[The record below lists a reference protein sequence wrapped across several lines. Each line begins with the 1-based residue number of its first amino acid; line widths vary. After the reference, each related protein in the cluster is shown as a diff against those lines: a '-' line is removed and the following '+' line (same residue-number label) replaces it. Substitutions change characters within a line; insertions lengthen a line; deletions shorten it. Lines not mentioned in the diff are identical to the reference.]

1 MPDKNCFRKKFMITV
16 NKQYPKEWLFGANIT
31 HSWDGELYLMLYL
44 FKVTV
49 AIGYMYDYD
58 DFDPKTGFEEE

>member
-1 MPDKNCFRKKFMITV
+1 MPDKSLFRKKFMIDLHKV
-16 NKQYPKEWLFGANIT
+16 YGKEIAFGANIMHT
-31 HSWDGELYLMLYL
+31 YDGELYLMLYL
-44 FKVTV
+44 FKITV